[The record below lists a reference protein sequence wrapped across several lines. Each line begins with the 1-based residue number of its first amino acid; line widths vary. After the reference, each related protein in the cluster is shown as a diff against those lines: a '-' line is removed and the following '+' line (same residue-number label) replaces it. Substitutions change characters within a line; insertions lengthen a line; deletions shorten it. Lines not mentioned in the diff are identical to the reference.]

1 MHRRGFEELYVF
13 SPGSQYQWYGMY
25 AYVVV
30 GPAMLE
36 PVVLGPGD
44 TWQGGSVPAQPQS
57 MPRLTIVSGATN
69 VK

>member
-13 SPGSQYQWYGMY
+13 SPGSQYQWYGK
-25 AYVVV
+25 YVYVIV

-44 TWQGGSVPAQPQS
+44 TWQGAQYLRNPNQCLGSPSSPGRQ
-57 MPRLTIVSGATN
+57 M
-69 VK
+69 